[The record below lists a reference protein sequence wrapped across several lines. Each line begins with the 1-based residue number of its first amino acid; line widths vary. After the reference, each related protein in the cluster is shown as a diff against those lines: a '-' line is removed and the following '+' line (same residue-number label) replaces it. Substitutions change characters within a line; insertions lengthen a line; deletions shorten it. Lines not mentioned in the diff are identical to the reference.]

1 MLPKTQLDRRVMK
14 LCLAPLFAL
23 GLCVAGPAFAQ
34 NAMGSDLTKGPSV
47 QGHPEQPAPH
57 QPVAPGLPGASG
69 NQDRGGAAPK
79 GASDLAPTD
88 ALFDAIARGDI
99 ASARDAIKRGADF
112 NARNILGLTPV
123 DESIDLNRNDI
134 TFLLLSLRG
143 SQPEPT
149 AAPTG
154 KPGARPA
161 KPVVQEAAKAP
172 APAPVAAR
180 PAAPAP
186 APRPVAQVQQPP
198 RSGDTGTPSPQNG
211 FLGFGG

>member
-1 MLPKTQLDRRVMK
+1 MK
-14 LCLAPLFAL
+14 FRLAPLFAL

-34 NAMGSDLTKGPSV
+34 SNMETNLTKGPSV
-47 QGHPEQPAPH
+47 QGQPNLPAPK
-57 QPVAPGLPGASG
+57 QPIAPGLPGASG
-69 NQDRGGAAPK
+69 NQDRGGAAAK
-79 GASDLAPTD
+79 GASDLPPTD

-112 NARNILGLTPV
+112 NARNVLGLTPI
-123 DESIDLNRNDI
+123 DESIDLSRNDI

-143 SQPEPT
+143 SQPEPV

-154 KPGARPA
+154 KRPA
-161 KPVVQEAAKAP
+161 KPAAQEAAKTP
-172 APAPVAAR
+172 APPAPR

-186 APRPVAQVQQPP
+186 RPVAPASNSVAQVQQPP
-198 RSGDTGTPSPQNG
+198 RSSDPGTPSPQNG

>member
-1 MLPKTQLDRRVMK
+1 LDRRVMK
-14 LCLAPLFAL
+14 FRLAPLFAL
-23 GLCVAGPAFAQ
+23 SLCVAGPAFAQ
-34 NAMGSDLTKGPSV
+34 SNMETNLTKGPSV
-47 QGHPEQPAPH
+47 QGKPDLPAPK
-57 QPVAPGLPGASG
+57 QPVAPGLPGAVG

-79 GASDLAPTD
+79 GATDLAPND

-123 DESIDLNRNDI
+123 DESIDLGRNDI

-143 SQPEPT
+143 SQPEPV
-149 AAPTG
+149 AAPTA
-154 KPGARPA
+154 KSGAHPTR
-161 KPVVQEAAKAP
+161 PVVQEAAKAP
-172 APAPVAAR
+172 TPAPVAPR

-186 APRPVAQVQQPP
+186 VPRPVAQVQQPP